1 MNESPVSHW
10 MRPFLVLASVSLV
23 TVALWWAQKVLIPVA
38 LAMLLAFV
46 LTPVV
51 SALQRRGLGRTPA
64 ALVAVLFALILV
76 AGVGVVI
83 GWQLRDL
90 STKGSDYQAKIQAK
104 VDTAVKAMP
113 QPVQDSYKEFW
124 DPGQGPSPV
133 MWVVQQAALPATE
146 VLASAALTIILATF
160 MLISRED
167 VRNRVVR
174 LLGPGQLVSTTR
186 ALDDSAQR
194 LSRYLL
200 MQTCTNIT
208 VGTLLGVGLTIMGV
222 PYALL
227 WGFMAGILRFIPYA
241 GTWSVAFLLALF
253 CLATSDGWTEPLL
266 AFGYF
271 ALIEILMSQ
280 VAEPLL
286 FGHTTGVSPLALV
299 IAITFWTWLW
309 GAIGLMLAIPLTTC
323 LAVLGRYL
331 PQLEFL
337 DVLLGSEP
345 VLDELTS
352 YYQRLLAR
360 DQDEATELVEEYIE
374 KHPREAVYDQL
385 LLPAIVQAKHD
396 HERGELP
403 KEDEQFAYEVTR
415 SILAD
420 VLEPEEVPPDE
431 GSPAPPEKPGVLI
444 LGCPARDKADELGL
458 QMLGQLLQP
467 AGRVEVLSPQMLSMD
482 VAARVR
488 QEKPALVVIG
498 AVPPGGLAQTVYL
511 AKRLRRAVR
520 DLKIVVGRW
529 GDPDLAPRVVERLQR
544 AGADSVSTTLRE
556 TRTQLLPLL
565 QTAAEKGP
573 ALAGSR

>member
-1 MNESPVSHW
+1 
-10 MRPFLVLASVSLV
+10 VLATLSLV

-51 SALQRRGLGRTPA
+51 NWLQRRGLGRTPA
-64 ALVAVLFALILV
+64 AVVAVLFALALV

-90 STKGSDYQAKIQAK
+90 STHGPGYQAAIQAK
-104 VDTAVKAMP
+104 VDAVLKTLP
-113 QPVQDSYKEFW
+113 HPVQESYKEFW
-124 DPGQGPSPV
+124 DPGQGPSPIT
-133 MWVVQQAALPATE
+133 WVVQQAALPATE
-146 VLASAALTIILATF
+146 VLASLALTIILVLF

-167 VRNRVVR
+167 LRNRVVR
-174 LLGPGQLVSTTR
+174 LLGPGHLVSTTR
-186 ALDDSAQR
+186 ALDDSARR

-200 MQTCTNIT
+200 MQSCTNIT
-208 VGTLLGVGLTIMGV
+208 VGVLLGVGLTLMGV

-241 GTWSVAFLLALF
+241 GTWSVAGLLALF
-253 CLATSDGWTEPLL
+253 CMTISETWTLPAM

-271 ALIEILMSQ
+271 AVIEILMSQ

-309 GAIGLMLAIPLTTC
+309 GAIGLMLAIPLTAC
-323 LAVLGRYL
+323 LAVLGRHL

-345 VLDELTS
+345 VLDELTR

-360 DQDEATELVEEYIE
+360 DQDEATDLVEGYVE
-374 KHPREAVYDQL
+374 KHPPETVYDKL
-385 LLPAIVQAKHD
+385 LLPAIHQAKQD

-403 KEDEQFAYEVTR
+403 LEDEQFAYEVTR
-415 SILAD
+415 SVLAD
-420 VLEPEEVPPDE
+420 VLEPAEAGTEDA
-431 GSPAPPEKPGVLI
+431 SPAPPETPGVLI
-444 LGCPARDKADELGL
+444 LGCPARDKADELAL
-458 QMLGQLLQP
+458 EMLRQLVQP
-467 AGRVEVLSPQMLSMD
+467 AGRLEVLPAQTQSMD

-488 QEKPALVVIG
+488 QQKPALVVIG

-511 AKRLRRAVR
+511 AKRLRRTFR
-520 DLKIVVGRW
+520 DLKILVGRW
-529 GDPDLAPRVVERLQR
+529 GDQEMTPRVVERLRR
-544 AGADSVSTTLRE
+544 AGADAVTTTLQE
-556 TRTQLLPLL
+556 TRAQLVPLIE
-565 QTAAEKGP
+565 AAAAQPPQKEP